1 MKLKYPDKGI
11 IGRITVVTSRFS
23 LKDSWFVLDTD
34 YRKSFNKP
42 PPPPKE
48 PEIKKPWGGGLIE
61 DLRLR

>member
-42 PPPPKE
+42 PPPQKNLKLKSP
-48 PEIKKPWGGGLIE
+48 GGGA
-61 DLRLR
+61 

>member
-42 PPPPKE
+42 PPPK
-48 PEIKKPWGGGLIE
+48 
-61 DLRLR
+61 RT

>member
-48 PEIKKPWGGGLIE
+48 PEIKKPGGGGA
-61 DLRLR
+61 